1 MNIISKVRL
10 QAWLRPAVIMMMVL
24 LAIGANAQ
32 ITTSSLSG
40 QVTEKGGEPI
50 IGASV
55 VALHQPSGTRYSA
68 VTNINGRYS
77 IQGMRVGGPYE
88 ITYSYVGMQTVVLN
102 DINLELGE
110 NTELDIYLEESVNAL
125 QEVVVTGKGSKFIQ
139 AKTGA
144 TTNISR
150 AMISSMPTVNRS
162 ISDIVKLSPY
172 SNGMSFAGADGR
184 STNFTID
191 GSNFN
196 NNFGLTSSLPGGGNP
211 ISLDAIDEMQ
221 VVVSPFDVRQT
232 NFIGGG
238 INAITKSGTNNF
250 KGTAY
255 IYHTDQN
262 LRGNRIDGKEL
273 GVKTDDSRTI

>member
-150 AMISSMPTVNRS
+150 AMISSMPTVNRANEQCQQ
-162 ISDIVKLSPY
+162 LRLY
-172 SNGMSFAGADGR
+172 
-184 STNFTID
+184 
-191 GSNFN
+191 
-196 NNFGLTSSLPGGGNP
+196 GLAEHN
-211 ISLDAIDEMQ
+211 Q
-221 VVVSPFDVRQT
+221 
-232 NFIGGG
+232 
-238 INAITKSGTNNF
+238 
-250 KGTAY
+250 
-255 IYHTDQN
+255 
-262 LRGNRIDGKEL
+262 
-273 GVKTDDSRTI
+273 